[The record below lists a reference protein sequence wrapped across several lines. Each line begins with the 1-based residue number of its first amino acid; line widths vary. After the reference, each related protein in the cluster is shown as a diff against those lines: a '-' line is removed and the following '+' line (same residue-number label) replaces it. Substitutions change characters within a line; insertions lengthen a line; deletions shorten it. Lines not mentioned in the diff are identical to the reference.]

1 MTTDPGFASFWHGPL
16 SAIAYG
22 SLASFPK
29 QGAPLVVYSY
39 DRQLELPAGV
49 GLADARDICPDPS
62 VIERYRVED
71 KPSIATFADMF
82 RYRMIRDTGRCWVD
96 ADLICLKR
104 PDFLSE
110 PFIFAR
116 QADAVSEELVNN
128 AVLRL
133 PADDP
138 ALGEMIATADAA
150 IDRDVKWG
158 ALGPF
163 LLTPVLQRHGSY
175 ARARLPRTFYPVE
188 PEQFWKLFLP
198 ARRREIE
205 AKIEGAIFLH
215 LWTEAI
221 KWSGWD
227 AAVGPPPGS
236 YLHEAFASV
245 GALQRFQ
252 RIAEASEAEAA
263 FSTYADASATR

>member
-1 MTTDPGFASFWHGPL
+1 
-16 SAIAYG
+16 
-22 SLASFPK
+22 
-29 QGAPLVVYSY
+29 
-39 DRQLELPAGV
+39 
-49 GLADARDICPDPS
+49 
-62 VIERYRVED
+62 
-71 KPSIATFADMF
+71 MF

-104 PDFLSE
+104 PDFWSE

-245 GALQRFQ
+245 GALRRFQ
-252 RIAEASEAEAA
+252 QDCGGKRSRGGVLDLRRRVRDALRRRRHACGAQIVPAAARPEIRHSAAAS
-263 FSTYADASATR
+263 R